1 MHGLTDIQ
9 RVRRMLFTREE
20 LLDRD
25 VTQRELRA
33 AGVGGRWMR
42 IQPGIYV
49 ERAAFDALRPAHR
62 HRIAVVAAVG
72 RSRGRIGV
80 VSHLSAAVLHGLP
93 QYRFRPR
100 PVSVT
105 IPDATHPPSRAGLRR
120 HTDELGEADVIEID
134 GIRCTSLERTIF
146 DIARTE
152 PLETSVSCADAALR
166 RLVVDGR
173 TFDADLQVEW
183 RERFARR
190 AERAAGRRGVRRAR
204 WVGGFADGRAELPG
218 ESVSRLQLH
227 RLGFREFDLQV
238 AVEGPRGFDYYVD
251 VGLGEVRT
259 FWEFDGEEKYRSEA
273 MRRGRSLEDVLLE
286 EKRREDWIRG
296 RTRWH
301 FVRGGFTDIA
311 TPETLAARL
320 SAFGVKSPR

>member
-1 MHGLTDIQ
+1 MHDVTDIQ
-9 RVRRMLFTREE
+9 RTRRMLFTRDE

-25 VTQRELRA
+25 VTPRELRA
-33 AGVGGRWMR
+33 AGADGRWMR
-42 IQPGIYV
+42 VQPGVYV
-49 ERAAFDALRPAHR
+49 ERAVFEGLRPAHR
-62 HRIAVVAAVG
+62 HRVAVVAAVR
-72 RSRGRIGV
+72 RSRGRVGV

-93 QYRFRPR
+93 QYRFRSR

-120 HTDELGEADVIEID
+120 HADELHEADIVEID
-134 GIRCTSLERTIF
+134 GIRCTSLERTVF
-146 DIARTE
+146 DVARTE
-152 PLETSVSCADAALR
+152 SLETALACADAALR
-166 RLVVDGR
+166 RVVMVGR
-173 TFDADLQVEW
+173 VFDADLQAAC

-204 WVGGFADGRAELPG
+204 WVGDFADGRAELPG
-218 ESVSRLQLH
+218 ESISRLHLH
-227 RLGFREFDLQV
+227 RLGFRDFDLQV
-238 AVEGPRGFDYYVD
+238 AVEGPRGSDYYVD

-301 FVRGGFTDIA
+301 FVRGGFADIA

-320 SAFGVKSPR
+320 AAFGVQPPR